1 MKSSPDPVLRIGA
14 VRVEPA
20 LDQICKDGAT
30 IKLEPRTIASSN
42 CWTRSGKMSSML
54 AAIDLNQFTEA
65 RASNARLLDPKEMHW
80 VADLLK
86 KNFFFTQCIGTA
98 LQRIDLVVYSR
109 GDAQTLWF

>member
-1 MKSSPDPVLRIGA
+1 
-14 VRVEPA
+14 
-20 LDQICKDGAT
+20 
-30 IKLEPRTIASSN
+30 
-42 CWTRSGKMSSML
+42 MSSLL